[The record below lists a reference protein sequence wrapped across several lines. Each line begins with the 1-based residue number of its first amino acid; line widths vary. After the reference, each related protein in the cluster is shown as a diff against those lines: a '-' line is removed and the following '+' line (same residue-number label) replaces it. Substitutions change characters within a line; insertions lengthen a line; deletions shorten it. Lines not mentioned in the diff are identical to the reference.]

1 MDTSVL
7 TPSASN
13 DGFQIVI
20 IAVACAVSAL
30 IIVIAILIAVICVQ
44 RKRLSVANAQLQDTP
59 RVEHVSQEEE
69 RHDVIS
75 VHYEVVPDDNTDRGA
90 SPMYTSLQTNQQVA
104 EIHLYTGLR
113 ESRPLSQETSTY
125 YSVAEQGNDVPGET
139 NTQSHDKIYYNVASH
154 RIHI

>member
-44 RKRLSVANAQLQDTP
+44 RKRLSVA
-59 RVEHVSQEEE
+59 S
-69 RHDVIS
+69 
-75 VHYEVVPDDNTDRGA
+75 Y
-90 SPMYTSLQTNQQVA
+90 
-104 EIHLYTGLR
+104 
-113 ESRPLSQETSTY
+113 
-125 YSVAEQGNDVPGET
+125 
-139 NTQSHDKIYYNVASH
+139 
-154 RIHI
+154 HIV